1 MIDGI
6 MRKLGYINEK
16 KLIDVAVHVYESN
29 DERKAEGQN
38 NLFYC
43 CGNANAINYIMS
55 KFGIDFSEI
64 IKERRKKHDCV
75 L

>member
-16 KLIDVAVHVYESN
+16 KLIDVDVHVYESN
-29 DERKAEGQN
+29 DEAKAKDPNG
-38 NLFYC
+38 FCYC

-55 KFGIDFSEI
+55 RFGINFSEI
-64 IKERRKKHDCV
+64 IKERRKKSE
-75 L
+75 